1 MDCPFCAEEI
11 KDDAIVCKHCRR
23 DISIPKPILEQ
34 NRALSSMVA
43 ALEEEVAQLRRLVAE
58 RPSAPPTPASPPGFP
73 EYAVGYLLTPIVLL
87 VAAHY
92 LLIMRFDINPIYL
105 RVASMLIPL
114 PFGYIAMRRAK
125 PAWPVL
131 AVIAAATGFASV
143 MAMSAV
149 VGAIDGVPILPS
161 SPFEWRETIE
171 YMLSITLAYVL
182 GGLIAQ
188 RVRIGSAAPGQER
201 TAGRL
206 ATQLAARV
214 GGAKSGKPFEG
225 KIEWV
230 EKMLNSSLAIS
241 AAVGSIYTGLK
252 AFIE

>member
-23 DISIPKPILEQ
+23 DISVPKPVLDQ
-34 NRALSSMVA
+34 NRNLAGQVA
-43 ALEEEVAQLRRLVAE
+43 ALEQEVAELRHLLAH
-58 RPSAPPTPASPPGFP
+58 RPTAPAAPASPPGVP
-73 EYAVGYLLTPIVLL
+73 EYAIGYVLAPLALL

-92 LLIMRFDINPIYL
+92 LMIMKFDVNPIYL

-114 PFGYIAMRRAK
+114 PFGYVAMRRSA
-125 PAWPVL
+125 PAWPIL
-131 AVIAAATGFASV
+131 ALLAAVTGFASV

-149 VGAIDGVPILPS
+149 VGVIDGVPILPAT
-161 SPFEWRETIE
+161 PFEWRETIE

-188 RVRIGSAAPGQER
+188 RIRIGSAAPGKR
-201 TAGRL
+201 RPAGRL
-206 ATQLAARV
+206 ATQLAAHV
-214 GGAKSGKPFEG
+214 GGAKAGKPLEG
-225 KIEWV
+225 KIEWI

-252 AFIE
+252 AFLD